1 MLQNFGNIYLFL
13 LFLIGCVITPGIY
26 AFQLWEAKK
35 IFNRY
40 NIDDSATLVQ
50 RFAAAWPTAES
61 LTGILII
68 YFGPDGNWA
77 FFVLGF
83 IVFLANLIY
92 NTGAY
97 FNIAF
102 TLGRDKYKVSPE
114 AMIASIFKVLVYGIL
129 LWGLS
134 DKLFVGFTH

>member
-1 MLQNFGNIYLFL
+1 M
-13 LFLIGCVITPGIY
+13 VTPGIY
-26 AFQLWEAKK
+26 AFQLWEAKR
-35 IFNRY
+35 IFKAY

-68 YFGPDGNWA
+68 FFGPSGNWA

-83 IVFLANLIY
+83 IVFIANLIY
-92 NTGAY
+92 NTAAY

-114 AMIASIFKVLVYGIL
+114 AMIASLFKVIVYGTLI
-129 LWGLS
+129 WGLEE
-134 DKLFVGFTH
+134 KLFFSQL